1 MLRLVLLLLVIASQA
16 QASGREAF
24 DAFTKDLKTFRA
36 NFEQSVLDTNN
47 AKTGIFLGQFYL
59 NRPEQ
64 FRWDYVLPE
73 PRKIIADGSTLWM
86 IDEDIEQV
94 TQYPQGWAL
103 RDTAAVIL
111 LSNKPLE
118 DSFKVV
124 DLGHRQELDW
134 LELLPKNEDSD
145 IVRILIAFEENRFK
159 RLELVDKF
167 GQISRFVFT
176 EAYRNPPLD
185 KELFE
190 YSPPDEFS
198 VFQSN

>member
-111 LSNKPLE
+111 LSNKPLKTH
-118 DSFKVV
+118 S
-124 DLGHRQELDW
+124 RW
-134 LELLPKNEDSD
+134 L
-145 IVRILIAFEENRFK
+145 I
-159 RLELVDKF
+159 
-167 GQISRFVFT
+167 
-176 EAYRNPPLD
+176 
-185 KELFE
+185 
-190 YSPPDEFS
+190 
-198 VFQSN
+198 

>member
-1 MLRLVLLLLVIASQA
+1 MLRLILLLLVIVSQA
-16 QASGREAF
+16 QASGRETF

-59 NRPEQ
+59 NRPER

-167 GQISRFVFT
+167 GQSSRFVFT

-185 KELFE
+185 KELLE
-190 YSPPDEFS
+190 YTPPNEFS